1 MVKQSGFDSCS
12 GVTPLNNRKAPNS
25 TQAADPP
32 AAFHRYQGLGVSKG
46 VLFEMGRNGRKFFE
60 KILNFPGEQP
70 IMSMKANSVL
80 LFPKVHLLEQKVEFG
95 PRKREKGGCG
105 GQAYAEPSRRGEIG
119 GSVQHHQSSP
129 VPHAGAGGIHRIFL
143 FQGR

>member
-60 KILNFPGEQP
+60 KILNFPGNWP
-70 IMSMKANSVL
+70 ILGMKAKRDWML
-80 LFPKVHLLEQKVEFG
+80 QKVH
-95 PRKREKGGCG
+95 
-105 GQAYAEPSRRGEIG
+105 
-119 GSVQHHQSSP
+119 
-129 VPHAGAGGIHRIFL
+129 FL
-143 FQGR
+143 DQQIKFSI